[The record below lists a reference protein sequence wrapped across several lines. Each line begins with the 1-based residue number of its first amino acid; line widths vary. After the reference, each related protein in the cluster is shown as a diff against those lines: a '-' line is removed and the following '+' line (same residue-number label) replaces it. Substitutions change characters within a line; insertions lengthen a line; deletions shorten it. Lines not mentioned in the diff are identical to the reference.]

1 MGLLGK
7 LDLAGRAGEEVPR
20 EADYGLAGRAWP
32 SVEVMMARS
41 LGVDGHVPP

>member
-20 EADYGLAGRAWP
+20 EADYGLAGRGRR

-41 LGVDGHVPP
+41 LGVDEHMPP